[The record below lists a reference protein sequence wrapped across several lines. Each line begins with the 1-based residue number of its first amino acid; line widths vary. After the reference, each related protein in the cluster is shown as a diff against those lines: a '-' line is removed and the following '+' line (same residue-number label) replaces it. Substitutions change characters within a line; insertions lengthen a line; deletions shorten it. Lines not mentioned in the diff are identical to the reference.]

1 MDDHSFILES
11 PLLPFVERSFAG
23 IAIARPNP
31 WRIIYANSV
40 LTAWL
45 NCPAIDVPARGLDEM
60 IRTSPPSQL
69 LEAITA
75 VWHGTSRE
83 VTISGQL
90 MKDRK
95 RPRPVDL
102 RFVRI
107 ATPDEVL
114 LGIIVRETNAAVSR
128 SATAS
133 TERRDPLTGLHDRAF
148 LLARLGELLRGG
160 RPSNHH
166 FAVLFV
172 DLDNFKQINDAY
184 GHLVGDGVLAEI
196 ARRLSRCVRDE
207 DYIVRF
213 GGDEFVVLLERIA
226 DGRDIQP
233 VMQRI
238 HDALEE
244 PIALPAGEFRL
255 SVSIGAAEASPEFG
269 SPEEMLAAAD
279 RAMYVSKQERASD
292 NAPSKLG
299 G

>member
-1 MDDHSFILES
+1 MDDHSFILDS
-11 PLLPFVERSFAG
+11 PLLPFVEHSFAG

-40 LTAWL
+40 LSAWL
-45 NCPAIDVPARGLDEM
+45 NCSASDVQARGLDE
-60 IRTSPPSQL
+60 IVSTSPPSHL
-69 LEAITA
+69 LEAITS

-102 RFVRI
+102 RFVRV
-107 ATPDEVL
+107 AMPDEVL
-114 LGIIVRETNAAVSR
+114 LGIIVRETDGEVSLL
-128 SATAS
+128 ATPS
-133 TERRDPLTGLHDRAF
+133 TERRDPLTGLQDRAF
-148 LLARLGELLRGG
+148 LLAHLEELLHSAR
-160 RPSNHH
+160 SADHH

-184 GHLVGDGVLAEI
+184 GHLVGDEVLVEI

-207 DYIVRF
+207 DYVVRF
-213 GGDEFVVLLERIA
+213 GGDEFVVLIERI
-226 DGRDIQP
+226 GERRDVQP
-233 VMQRI
+233 VVERI

-244 PIALPAGEFRL
+244 PIALPVGDFRL
-255 SVSIGAAEASPEFG
+255 SVSIGTAEASPKFQ

-279 RAMYVSKQERASD
+279 RAMYASKQRG
-292 NAPSKLG
+292 P
-299 G
+299 

>member
-11 PLLPFVERSFAG
+11 PLLPFVEHSFAG
-23 IAIARPNP
+23 IALARPNP

-40 LTAWL
+40 LSAWL
-45 NCPAIDVPARGLDEM
+45 NCWASDVPARGLDEL
-60 IRTSPPSQL
+60 ISTSPPSQL
-69 LEAITA
+69 LEVITA

-83 VTISGQL
+83 VTILGQL
-90 MKDRK
+90 TKDRK

-102 RFVRI
+102 RFVRV

-114 LGIIVRETNAAVSR
+114 LGIMVREIDGSDSL

-148 LLARLGELLRGG
+148 LLARLEELLQAE
-160 RPSNHH
+160 PLSNHH

-184 GHLVGDGVLAEI
+184 GHLVGDDVLVEI

-207 DYIVRF
+207 DYVVRF
-213 GGDEFVVLLERIA
+213 GGDEFVVLIERIG
-226 DGRDIQP
+226 DWRDVQP
-233 VMQRI
+233 VVERI

-279 RAMYVSKQERASD
+279 RAMYASKQRG
-292 NAPSKLG
+292 P
-299 G
+299 